1 MTKKNKNNANKGQ
14 GPDGEAAEAAEVPK
28 VLSFGEQQDASSSP
42 VLPAKPKPTLHQRD
56 VSALTTFDDD
66 ILPPLP
72 RPRPMHHRGVSVD
85 LARRVAS
92 VPQREVE
99 PDLPPNPPRARDV
112 RASVTGTETGNT
124 TQKKTAWG
132 AASKLDSKVVGL
144 GTAARYSAG
153 HQAHD
158 AAIMDKDLSAS
169 LKSRKRR
176 ESVTKLQTRLEE
188 EEMDVRDNA
197 MKNPWQILIV
207 GGIAAVKV
215 FGVYLITL
223 DTIFS
228 MVLSIALTCYWYFTQ
243 SPSTGWSGGGMDWV
257 LLGFAV
263 VTPLSLAIG
272 IAFRRRERA
281 LIDIARFRS
290 FSYQIYL
297 AHSLWDWGKPPN
309 GRAATNCDWLKHTDA
324 VLEQLIGIGDEL
336 TRFLTLPTYTR
347 TRHRMMRIGRR
358 EAAKTVEVAYR
369 LFDSLYTQRIMK
381 LTMLVEAFKYEGLN
395 HSEASRI
402 RQYER
407 FLGECIENLRVIK
420 TYRTPQAL
428 RAFGRIFTVL
438 LPPFYAPS
446 FAQLAFDLDSLA
458 MGIFMSIITP
468 LCLTALFES
477 IQVLEDPFTGYITL
491 DGIDVREEFQVLHW
505 QQLVNARKIMFPYA
519 PAFSAASPLP
529 VMWETVTE
537 EFPPGAS
544 ELLTEDSGH
553 SEATP
558 TMDNTVISEGDEL
571 DMNRISL
578 HDLEAGYPPE
588 DETMDMRT
596 SNFRDVLRLQAEA
609 PPLGASLRS
618 VVRRRLPSIDSVRHI
633 GNIGAS
639 GRPMG
644 RGSGHSRESNAPL
657 QPTPEN
663 LSK

>member
-1 MTKKNKNNANKGQ
+1 
-14 GPDGEAAEAAEVPK
+14 
-28 VLSFGEQQDASSSP
+28 
-42 VLPAKPKPTLHQRD
+42 
-56 VSALTTFDDD
+56 
-66 ILPPLP
+66 
-72 RPRPMHHRGVSVD
+72 
-85 LARRVAS
+85 
-92 VPQREVE
+92 
-99 PDLPPNPPRARDV
+99 
-112 RASVTGTETGNT
+112 
-124 TQKKTAWG
+124 
-132 AASKLDSKVVGL
+132 
-144 GTAARYSAG
+144 
-153 HQAHD
+153 
-158 AAIMDKDLSAS
+158 
-169 LKSRKRR
+169 
-176 ESVTKLQTRLEE
+176 
-188 EEMDVRDNA
+188 
-197 MKNPWQILIV
+197 
-207 GGIAAVKV
+207 
-215 FGVYLITL
+215 
-223 DTIFS
+223 
-228 MVLSIALTCYWYFTQ
+228 
-243 SPSTGWSGGGMDWV
+243 MDWV

-281 LIDIARFRS
+281 LIDIARLRS

-297 AHSLWDWGKPPN
+297 AHCLWDWGKPPD

-347 TRHRMMRIGRR
+347 TRHRMLKIGRR

-428 RAFGRIFTVL
+428 RAFGRVFTVL

-446 FAQLAFDLDSLA
+446 FAQLAFDLDSLT
-458 MGIFMSIITP
+458 MGIFMAIITP

-505 QQLVNARKIMFPYA
+505 QQLVNARKILFPYA
-519 PAFSAASPLP
+519 PPFSAASPLP

-537 EFPPGAS
+537 DLPPGAY
-544 ELLTEDSGH
+544 ELLTQESGH

-571 DMNRISL
+571 NRISL

-588 DETMDMRT
+588 DDAIDIRT
-596 SNFRDVLRLQAEA
+596 SNFREVLRQQGEA
-609 PPLGASLRS
+609 PSLGASLRS
-618 VVRRRLPSIDSVRHI
+618 VVRRRLPSVD
-633 GNIGAS
+633 IGAS

-644 RGSGHSRESNAPL
+644 RGSGHSREPNAGL
-657 QPTPEN
+657 QPTPEHFV
-663 LSK
+663 SK